1 MNVEQAV
8 QIVEFLGKYNEHFT
22 GIVDFL
28 ERKMQKV
35 LADDLVWLHDS
46 LQEEQKLAMAG
57 VSLENKR
64 LELLDKMGYDDY
76 TSSEL
81 LKIYP
86 DEYKGRFKLECTNI
100 ENAVDK
106 IKALNSEIL
115 ETVEKKLNAADSHL
129 KEKGI
134 TGPGFYGAAGSK
146 VRMTDPESDII
157 GKM

>member
-22 GIVDFL
+22 EINDFL
-28 ERKMQKV
+28 EQKMQKV

-46 LQEEQKLAMAG
+46 LQEEQKLSMAG
-57 VSLENKR
+57 VSLEKKR
-64 LELLDKMGYDDY
+64 LEILDKMGYDDY

-81 LKIYP
+81 LEIFP

-100 ENAVDK
+100 ENSIDR
-106 IKALNSEIL
+106 IKTLNAEIL
-115 ETVEKKLNAADSHL
+115 ETVEKKLDAADSHL
-129 KEKGI
+129 KEQGVS
-134 TGPGFYGAAGSK
+134 GPGFYGAAGAK